1 MNRTAAS
8 SMTAVPQA
16 TAEAPPAPIAA
27 EGLPP
32 VVSSQAVLQ
41 GRSSVAI
48 EHNGA
53 VYRLQTTRQGKLI
66 LTK

>member
-1 MNRTAAS
+1 MNRQPCSNETAA
-8 SMTAVPQA
+8 AVSVREEPVD
-16 TAEAPPAPIAA
+16 APSTRAPS
-27 EGLPP
+27 P
-32 VVSSQAVLQ
+32 VLDSQAVLQ